1 MKQNFMIFQEAL
13 FVYFYL
19 VAAEE
24 SVVGCCLEAV
34 TADGAAADG
43 VQGSDFSIVTSPGS
57 GCAWSIAVG
66 WPNYYFHY

>member
-1 MKQNFMIFQEAL
+1 MIFQEAL

-24 SVVGCCLEAV
+24 SVVGCCCCLEAV
-34 TADGAAADG
+34 TEDGAAADG

-57 GCAWSIAVG
+57 G
-66 WPNYYFHY
+66 